1 LHQSRSKSVIK
12 KSVLWRIL
20 KKIDLAFVKTNF
32 TPKRILSSLSPEGF
46 QRRSI
51 FIIMSPETP
60 FRALNPNARDFH
72 DALSVT
78 ARPLFSCSLL
88 DGSVFLASF
97 SAAVAALPASGVAQ
111 PTVPLRVSLG
121 GGEGYTIGVLARND
135 GGSLWVDLGSMTR
148 ALRLSLRVSG
158 GSFLPK
164 RHSILPAV

>member
-1 LHQSRSKSVIK
+1 MMLFLSRLGRCSV
-12 KSVLWRIL
+12 V
-20 KKIDLAFVKTNF
+20 
-32 TPKRILSSLSPEGF
+32 
-46 QRRSI
+46 
-51 FIIMSPETP
+51 P
-60 FRALNPNARDFH
+60 FLMALF
-72 DALSVT
+72 
-78 ARPLFSCSLL
+78 
-88 DGSVFLASF
+88 FLASF